1 MKPYKNVYS
10 AEEYKQ
16 LQELNEAAL
25 EQNKILKRQ
34 LDEAMNKQKVE
45 LPRKVVEAIEGFR
58 ELGWEPHDIFQVSY
72 DPTDGQWSSELN
84 KYISIKSNG
93 ARKLME
99 ALVNGYTVEK
109 TPEDR
114 VIEMFMHYKNQK
126 AFLPMEAMEEM
137 ADALGNSHL
146 SNRLRELRMNE

>member
-34 LDEAMNKQKVE
+34 LDEAMEKQKVE

-58 ELGWEPHDIFQVSY
+58 ELGWEPHDIFQISY

-84 KYISIKSNG
+84 KYITIKSNG

-99 ALVNGYTVEK
+99 ALVNGYMVEQ
-109 TPEDR
+109 TPAEKLHTKVEELIFNWIGSLD
-114 VIEMFMHYKNQK
+114 VDEEEVHQHAMTKMIAQK
-126 AFLPMEAMEEM
+126 IT
-137 ADALGNSHL
+137 S
-146 SNRLRELRMNE
+146 